1 LKKLQTVKR
10 RGAVATELTFPAIYF
25 FGTKKL
31 QAEKRREAAATELTF
46 PAIYFFGTKKLQAG
60 NVSEVHFTQR
70 KAQPKSMQSHEARIR
85 NFTP

>member
-1 LKKLQTVKR
+1 LQAVKRREAAATELTFPAIYFFGTKKLQAEKR

-31 QAEKRREAAATELTF
+31 QAEKRREA
-46 PAIYFFGTKKLQAG
+46 
-60 NVSEVHFTQR
+60 HHTQR
-70 KAQPKSMQSHEARIR
+70 KTQLKSIQSHEARIR

>member
-1 LKKLQTVKR
+1 LKKLQAEICASSIPRGTPCSC
-10 RGAVATELTFPAIYF
+10 RGALATELTFPAIYF

-46 PAIYFFGTKKLQAG
+46 PAIYFFGTKKLQAE

-70 KAQPKSMQSHEARIR
+70 KA
-85 NFTP
+85 

>member
-10 RGAVATELTFPAIYF
+10 RGAV
-25 FGTKKL
+25 
-31 QAEKRREAAATELTF
+31 ATELTF

-70 KAQPKSMQSHEARIR
+70 KAQP
-85 NFTP
+85 